1 MSADVSTSPEAEL
14 AVGRHQPETPPGTG
28 DQPAVVLRDL
38 RKHFDDVQAVDG
50 LDLEIRTGECFG
62 LLGPNGAGKTTTI
75 EILIGLQKATAGEV
89 RVLGRTWG
97 RGDRSLRARLGV
109 SLQETRLPERLT
121 VIEVLRLFRSFYQRG
136 RDPAA
141 VMEEVGLG
149 DKARTWTVKL
159 SGGQRQRLALG
170 CALVGDPDLLVLD
183 EPTTGLDPQARLH
196 IGDTILSYRQRGR
209 TVLVSTHYMEEAQ
222 RLCDRVAVID
232 HGKVIALGSPAE
244 LIATLGGEQV
254 VEFALGAD
262 ALPAAEFEALPEVRG
277 LRRTGRSL
285 LLSTTDARVTLPAL
299 LDLVRARGLRLESL
313 STRQATLEDVFV
325 ALTGRRLRD
334 E

>member
-1 MSADVSTSPEAEL
+1 MVL
-14 AVGRHQPETPPGTG
+14 RRPGTQDDG
-28 DQPAVVLRDL
+28 SDPPAVVLRGL
-38 RKHFDDVQAVDG
+38 VKRFDDVTAVDG
-50 LDLEIRTGECFG
+50 LDLEIRAGECFG

-75 EILIGLQKATAGEV
+75 EILAGLQAPTAGEV

-97 RGDRSLRARLGV
+97 NGDLALRARLGV

-121 VIEVLRLFRSFYQRG
+121 VIEVLRLFRSFYPRG
-136 RDPAA
+136 RVPAE
-141 VMEEVGLG
+141 VMTEVGLG

-170 CALVGDPDLLVLD
+170 CALVGDPDLLILD

-232 HGKVIALGSPAE
+232 HGKVIALGRPQE
-244 LIATLGGEQV
+244 LVATLGGQQV
-254 VEFALGAD
+254 VEFALDGD
-262 ALPAAEFEALPEVRG
+262 ALPDTELETLPEVRG
-277 LRRTGRSL
+277 LRRAGRVAVL
-285 LLSTTDARVTLPAL
+285 ATTDARVTLPAL
-299 LDLVRARGLRLESL
+299 LDLTRARGLALESL
-313 STRQATLEDVFV
+313 ATRQATLEDVFV

>member
-1 MSADVSTSPEAEL
+1 MSTAATCTAPAAE
-14 AVGRHQPETPPGTG
+14 
-28 DQPAVVLRDL
+28 PAVVLRGL
-38 RKHFDDVQAVDG
+38 VKRFDDVTAVDG
-50 LDLEIRTGECFG
+50 LDLDIRAGECFG

-75 EILIGLQKATAGEV
+75 EILAGLQTATAGEV

-97 RGDRSLRARLGV
+97 SGDHALRARLGV

-121 VIEVLRLFRSFYQRG
+121 VIEVLRLFRSFYPHG
-136 RDPAA
+136 RVPAE
-141 VMEEVGLG
+141 VMEEVGLA

-170 CALVGDPDLLVLD
+170 CALVGDPDLLILD

-232 HGKVIALGSPAE
+232 HGKVIALGRPQE
-244 LIATLGGEQV
+244 LVAALGGEQV
-254 VEFALGAD
+254 VEFAQGGD
-262 ALPAAEFEALPEVRG
+262 ALLDAELEALPEVRG
-277 LRRTGRSL
+277 LRRAGRVAVL
-285 LLSTTDARVTLPAL
+285 ATTDARVTLPAL
-299 LDLVRARGLRLESL
+299 LDLTRARGLALESL
-313 STRQATLEDVFV
+313 ATRQATLEDVFV

>member
-1 MSADVSTSPEAEL
+1 MSTAASTSPDA
-14 AVGRHQPETPPGTG
+14 T
-28 DQPAVVLRDL
+28 PAVALRGL
-38 RKHFDDVQAVDG
+38 RKHFDDVVAVDG
-50 LDLEIRTGECFG
+50 LDLEIHAGECFG

-75 EILIGLQKATAGEV
+75 EILVGLQAPTAGEV

-97 RGDRSLRARLGV
+97 NGDRSLRARLGV

-121 VIEVLRLFRSFYQRG
+121 VIEVLRLFRSFYPSG
-136 RDPAA
+136 RAPAE

-196 IGDTILSYRQRGR
+196 IGDTILSYRRRGR
-209 TVLVSTHYMEEAQ
+209 TVIVSTHYMEEAQ
-222 RLCDRVAVID
+222 RLCDRVAVVD
-232 HGKVIALGSPAE
+232 HGKVIALGRPQE

-254 VEFALGAD
+254 IEFAVGD
-262 ALPAAEFEALPEVRG
+262 AELTDAELEALPEVRG
-277 LRRTGRSL
+277 LRHTGRTL
-285 LLSTTDARVTLPAL
+285 LLATTDARLTLPAL
-299 LDLVRARGLRLESL
+299 LDLTRARGLALESL
-313 STRQATLEDVFV
+313 ATRQATLEDVFV